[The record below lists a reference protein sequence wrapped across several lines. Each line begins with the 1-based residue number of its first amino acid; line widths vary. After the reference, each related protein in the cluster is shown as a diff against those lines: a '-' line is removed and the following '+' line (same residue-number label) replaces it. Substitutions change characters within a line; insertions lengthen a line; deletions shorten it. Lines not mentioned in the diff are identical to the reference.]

1 MVKLSDLRVKL
12 NEKISNCRSR
22 DSGSTPRFSK
32 GICNNYENG
41 FLNAF
46 YQEKIFCGF
55 SQRILILELFYVEKN
70 FVTYG
75 WGKDMMIRVESDST
89 DEICEIKPRNMQFV

>member
-1 MVKLSDLRVKL
+1 M
-12 NEKISNCRSR
+12 SR

-32 GICNNYENG
+32 GIYNNYEKG

-46 YQEKIFCGF
+46 YQGKIFCGF
-55 SQRILILELFYVEKN
+55 SERILILELFYVEKN

-75 WGKDMMIRVESDST
+75 WDKDMMIRVESDST